1 MWEKPTA
8 KVLNI
13 RELGKVKKTKNNRE
27 ANADEEAST
36 EKAEAST
43 KTASAEP
50 RTAEKSEARD
60 KLKRVRRDGEQ
71 KSQLKGQSEVENER
85 FQLQKLSVEAKAK
98 VASEVVR
105 QNELTAEQNKHTAV
119 SNTHAIAKTILES
132 GHAIDEQ
139 KTEAVDVLMGLL
151 KPNTSTR

>member
-1 MWEKPTA
+1 M
-8 KVLNI
+8 NI
-13 RELGKVKKTKNNRE
+13 RELEKTKKIKNNRE

-36 EKAEAST
+36 EKAAAST

-50 RTAEKSEARD
+50 RTAEKNEGCD
-60 KLKRVRRDGEQ
+60 KPKRVKRDGEK
-71 KSQLKGQSEVENER
+71 KSQLKGKREIENER
-85 FQLQKLSVEAKAK
+85 FQLQKMSVEAKAK

-105 QNELTAEQNKHTAV
+105 QNDLTAEKNKLSAET
-119 SNTHAIAKTILES
+119 NTHAIAKTILES

-139 KTEAVDVLMGLL
+139 KKEAVDVLMGLL